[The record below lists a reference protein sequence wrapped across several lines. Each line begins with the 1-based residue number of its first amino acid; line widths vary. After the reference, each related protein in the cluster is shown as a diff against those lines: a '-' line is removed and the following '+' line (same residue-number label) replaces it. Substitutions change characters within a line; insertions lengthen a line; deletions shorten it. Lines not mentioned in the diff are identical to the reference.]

1 MNASNQ
7 VSSSHGI
14 LERSRWKSLGVL
26 EKSKDQKRVPS
37 ANNHG
42 SRAEYHSTNTRR
54 GQAQAIQC
62 RAARP
67 SSIRLNADGCR
78 LQHSPC
84 RRRDGRQA
92 ARRRQTAFQMVRDPN
107 VRRSRS
113 LNLTHALAYTLIIV
127 GAIFLGLTLGGD
139 YPAPKATLQAAGVY
153 TEYWVKYALYL
164 AGGIGGVAAVL
175 LANRA
180 LAAGRSTVLAQIVLL
195 LTVLDVLATIGLT
208 IYLMTLDLGYDW
220 WTILLNVLMLIQ
232 RTLYFAVASMALW
245 TLREAHSDETVAAH
259 VAQGQ
264 GYAAPAKDEGFM
276 SKQTRRPALDD
287 TNEPQGSCLGVGR
300 PETRHHLGC
309 GTQITPWGSA
319 CSGQLSAAEYEARK
333 KACTAAALASLRG
346 SGEYKAWQRGRKQ
359 EQRAA
364 SAGMPLINALLLA
377 LLLAV
382 GSAGVWRA
390 TRPEPPAVLA
400 QPSSPAGSPVAR
412 EGSVLP
418 AGLSVQTEED
428 RQATMA
434 AEKSQNGPEEA
445 PASWRDGPGSAP
457 ATADP
462 VKLFGAGPEPASET
476 RQEAT
481 VGTSHEAAGASPP
494 WSSSETAE
502 QTEAAAPDPHGAGP
516 AALGAQLASAYQA
529 LHLARFQAGQY
540 VEQLAAV
547 QLELAA
553 ALASRQVAEEATAAA
568 ALAASAATEA
578 GAAAAEQLQLVQAA
592 SQQASQAAAT
602 REAALRGEL
611 EAAAAALQRAEAAAT
626 EAAAGQTAGLQA
638 AWQRAE
644 QAEQTAA
651 ALTAQLE
658 DARAQASTA
667 AAAAAEQDAVLREE
681 LAALAAQLQQADK
694 QASVAAAAAAEQE
707 AAVRS
712 ELAALRQQVQ
722 QGEAQAGAAAALAA
736 TQDAALRSELQAAVA
751 AQQQA
756 QVALAVAMKDA
767 ATAGRQAA
775 EARLAASAATS
786 AATSAGR
793 ALALETCSA
802 GRLWL
807 EQPQLL
813 TVAGVAAATALL
825 ACVLLTGWVVRWRAL
840 AAAAAVPPAGAKQ
853 LAQLQSQLEQAQA
866 AAESRAAEAKRAKA
880 AAEAA
885 RREAAEKRQWEAAA
899 AQLAQVTAEVPSK
912 KAGGGPAAA
921 RTPLA
926 ARCSNQQPP
935 MPTSAAAAA
944 SAQAVSEM
952 LTENELLKER
962 LADSK
967 QAFAGAAAR
976 ESTARSA
983 AAGLHA
989 ELDAARQA
997 MVAAEAAGMEQQ
1009 RRLDAE
1015 LAAVAAERDS
1025 LLKQVAELRRQLA
1038 ARDDELAELGDCLG
1052 GLERENSNLE
1062 AQVDQVTQALI
1073 ERQAGRGDLERR
1085 VAELEQEL
1093 SSLGMLAGRLEG
1105 DKADLEEQLAEA
1117 REAQAEL
1124 CLASQQYI
1132 AADSAIKSIQASEDT
1147 EQASGLVQDDL
1158 RRAVEEKVL
1167 ALDLLASAERKLV
1180 EQDTQDGVPTLPVHQ
1195 LLLSG
1200 RRLSGGLH
1208 ASTPRS
1214 RSARMAS
1221 FLGSKLDRVAR
1232 LLAGDADPAAGSDY
1246 ACTPTSARSV
1256 AGPAAPVVGGLAGSR
1271 ALASV
1276 DGPLNIASW
1285 LSHTQ
1290 GLFSS
1295 AGEVLGQ
1302 ELQDCESGDPH
1313 FSIAAISL
1321 PTSAR
1326 QREQQAA
1333 LEAALEHS
1341 SLEVQDLLAALDA
1354 TAVATGPAAASGG
1367 GGGPAVAAG
1376 DSPQLQAAERAVL
1389 AVRQSLAAAHD
1400 GVQGARRR
1408 VQEAAGEAEGLKR
1421 QHGAVRQQVEQ
1432 LQLAVDGAQA
1442 GVEAALQDKQGAER
1456 AVARAEAELAAA
1468 QAGVESAAQ
1477 ERQAADPTQRQQC
1490 QDGYERSVQ
1499 RRSACLAAKQAA
1511 LGSKQAAI
1519 DAARAA
1525 AEALAAAEEE
1535 VEGAVD
1541 QLCSLEDAIHA
1552 AVRRRSSAQDE
1563 LLQRQ
1568 STLAQVVAEAST
1580 ALEQHAAATRVA
1592 AATAVPGGTAA
1603 AVPAAGQRPSPLS
1616 AQQLA
1621 ALASPQSGGLSRRS
1635 TGGEGAGG
1643 GHVSQRTVLAGAA
1656 VEAERVAE
1664 LMEDSWFSPR
1674 LPGSELD
1681 RGEQAAPVWEQ
1692 EQEVVAEN

>member
-1 MNASNQ
+1 MAS
-7 VSSSHGI
+7 
-14 LERSRWKSLGVL
+14 VL
-26 EKSKDQKRVPS
+26 EWKPAVVC
-37 ANNHG
+37 G
-42 SRAEYHSTNTRR
+42 S
-54 GQAQAIQC
+54 
-62 RAARP
+62 
-67 SSIRLNADGCR
+67 
-78 LQHSPC
+78 
-84 RRRDGRQA
+84 
-92 ARRRQTAFQMVRDPN
+92 
-107 VRRSRS
+107 
-113 LNLTHALAYTLIIV
+113 
-127 GAIFLGLTLGGD
+127 
-139 YPAPKATLQAAGVY
+139 
-153 TEYWVKYALYL
+153 
-164 AGGIGGVAAVL
+164 
-175 LANRA
+175 
-180 LAAGRSTVLAQIVLL
+180 
-195 LTVLDVLATIGLT
+195 
-208 IYLMTLDLGYDW
+208 
-220 WTILLNVLMLIQ
+220 
-232 RTLYFAVASMALW
+232 
-245 TLREAHSDETVAAH
+245 
-259 VAQGQ
+259 
-264 GYAAPAKDEGFM
+264 
-276 SKQTRRPALDD
+276 
-287 TNEPQGSCLGVGR
+287 
-300 PETRHHLGC
+300 
-309 GTQITPWGSA
+309 
-319 CSGQLSAAEYEARK
+319 QLSAAEYEARK

-359 EQRAA
+359 KQRAA

-382 GSAGVWRA
+382 GSAGVWQA

-400 QPSSPAGSPVAR
+400 HPSSPARSPVAR

-418 AGLSVQTEED
+418 AGLLLQPEED
-428 RQATMA
+428 HQATMA

-462 VKLFGAGPEPASET
+462 VKLFGAGPNPANEAS
-476 RQEAT
+476 QEAT
-481 VGTSHEAAGASPP
+481 VGTSQEAAGASPP
-494 WSSSETAE
+494 WTSDEAAE
-502 QTEAAAPDPHGAGP
+502 QAEAAAPEPAGAGP
-516 AALGAQLASAYQA
+516 AALDAQLAAAYQA

-553 ALASRQVAEEATAAA
+553 ALASRQEAEEATAAA

-578 GAAAAEQLQLVQAA
+578 GAAAAEQLQLVQSA

-626 EAAAGQTAGLQA
+626 EVAVGQTAGLQA
-638 AWQRAE
+638 ALQRAE

-694 QASVAAAAAAEQE
+694 QVSAAAAAAAEQE

-712 ELAALRQQVQ
+712 ELAALQHQVQ
-722 QGEAQAGAAAALAA
+722 QGEAHAGAAAALAA

-813 TVAGVAAATALL
+813 TVAGVAAAAALL
-825 ACVLLTGWVVRWRAL
+825 ACVLLTGWVVRRRAL
-840 AAAAAVPPAGAKQ
+840 AAAAAAPPPGAKQ
-853 LAQLQSQLEQAQA
+853 LAQLQSQLDQAQA

-885 RREAAEKRQWEAAA
+885 RREVAEKRQWEAVA
-899 AQLAQVTAEVPSK
+899 AQLAQATAEVPSK

-944 SAQAVSEM
+944 SAHAVLPAGKADTPAAWLDLLQQRFAALGAASSRAEAAAAAAAGTADEARREQAWGEEKVSEM

-997 MVAAEAAGMEQQ
+997 LVAAEAAGMEQQ
-1009 RRLDAE
+1009 RRLAAE

-1285 LSHTQ
+1285 LNHTQ
-1290 GLFSS
+1290 DLFSS

-1302 ELQDCESGDPH
+1302 ELQDGESEDPN

-1603 AVPAAGQRPSPLS
+1603 VAPAAGQRPSPLS

-1621 ALASPQSGGLSRRS
+1621 ALASPQSGGSSRRS

-1643 GHVSQRTVLAGAA
+1643 GYVSQRTVLAGAA